1 EAVFNAHVADTGE
14 GPFLRTGDLGFM
26 EMGELFVVGRL
37 KDIIILRGANHHPQ
51 DLELTVENC
60 HDSLRAAG
68 GAAFSIEGLAEERLV
83 IVQEVQSR
91 EVLDPVDVTLAIR
104 RALVECHEVQPYV
117 VVLVEPWSIPRTT
130 SGKIRRR
137 DCRKAFLEGSLRV
150 IHEWRDA
157 KGV

>member
-1 EAVFNAHVADTGE
+1 
-14 GPFLRTGDLGFM
+14 
-26 EMGELFVVGRL
+26 
-37 KDIIILRGANHHPQ
+37 
-51 DLELTVENC
+51 ENC

-157 KGV
+157 KGVESTNGTASHHRSGLLWDSFSAPSFSRRIAAPNHDPKRQPRKSE